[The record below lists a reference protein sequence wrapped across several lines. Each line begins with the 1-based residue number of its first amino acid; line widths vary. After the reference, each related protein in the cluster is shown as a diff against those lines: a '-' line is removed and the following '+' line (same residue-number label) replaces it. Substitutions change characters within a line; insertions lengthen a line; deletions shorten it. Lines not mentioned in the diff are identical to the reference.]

1 MRRAFALI
9 LIALSLAAFPA
20 EKAFASL
27 AGTAAEKVVRI
38 TAGILEGGKSLADNL
53 KSSFGISGRV
63 GKIAGRF
70 GDDGAR
76 IANRLGEK
84 GVRFLADFGDEG
96 VSLVGKFGDEV
107 VDLSSRNRKRLVRLS
122 GKVDDDLLRLAVK
135 EGDEG
140 IERLARGVMK
150 KNPIRKALS
159 FLGRHL
165 EALVIAIGGLWVLD
179 FFRSLPGW
187 LKNLL
192 EFLVFLGVFG
202 PLISWVAIRL
212 IRCWRSIARA
222 LKTSENEGG
231 SLAVSRQ
238 RPEKAHSGHLLARP
252 GLLLFLAAFS
262 AALFFWAVSVARFP
276 GQETGDET
284 SPVTF
289 AGENGRGAAETPE
302 ERFERING
310 GLQAEWAEETARLR
324 RDMDALVSARLD
336 SVHGKWVS
344 KERMDALC
352 EAYFGYWQG
361 WQFNFRQFQD
371 LFVKGSPHAQE
382 EMSSIVNETVL
393 FDLEGDMN
401 DLYLDLE
408 DLLNEKV
415 NAFTERVERAFSDE
429 FSEEEIA
436 SLTGRLEFGSLS
448 ATPSEFMAIVRTG
461 TTAVDFFMT
470 DKVVEEIFR
479 RLALHFGRQGGTLVA
494 TELVGKSAVQVFSIS
509 AAGIAKF
516 ACGLA
521 LGLAL
526 DYAVS
531 KGVRLATEKDFREG
545 FTAALE
551 EQEQLLLQAWQGG
564 IAEVFEVSSLQ
575 ARN

>member
-1 MRRAFALI
+1 MRRAFAAI

-27 AGTAAEKVVRI
+27 AGTAAESVVRV
-38 TAGILEGGKSLADNL
+38 TAGILKGGKNLADDL
-53 KSSFGISGRV
+53 KSSFGLSRSA

-76 IANRLGEK
+76 IADRLGEK
-84 GVRFLADFGDEG
+84 GARFLAEFGDEG

-107 VDLSSRNRKRLVRLS
+107 VDLSSRSRKRLVRLN

-140 IERLARGVMK
+140 IERLARLLK
-150 KNPIRKALS
+150 RKNPIREVLA

-165 EALVIAIGGLWVLD
+165 DALLIALGGFWLVD
-179 FFRSLPGW
+179 FFKSLPGW
-187 LKNLL
+187 QKNLL
-192 EFLVFLGVFG
+192 ELLVLLGVFG
-202 PLISWVAIRL
+202 PLVSWVAIRL
-212 IRCWRSIARA
+212 IRCWRSIAQA
-222 LKTSENEGG
+222 LKTTESREGDDKV
-231 SLAVSRQ
+231 LRQ
-238 RPEKAHSGHLLARP
+238 RPEKARSGHLFARP
-252 GLLLFLAAFS
+252 RLLVVLVAVS
-262 AALFFWAVSVARFP
+262 AALLFWAVSVARFP
-276 GQETGDET
+276 GQETGDVT

-289 AGENGRGAAETPE
+289 VGETGSAFGETPE
-302 ERFERING
+302 ERFERIHR
-310 GLQAEWAEETARLR
+310 GLQAEWSEETARLR

-336 SVHGKWVS
+336 SVHAKWVS
-344 KERMDALC
+344 EERMDALC
-352 EAYFGYWQG
+352 DAYFGYWQG
-361 WQFNFRQFQD
+361 WQFTFRQFQD
-371 LFVKGSPHAQE
+371 LFVKGSPHARE

-408 DLLNEKV
+408 DLLGERVKV
-415 NAFTERVERAFSDE
+415 FTERVERAFAEE
-429 FSEEEIA
+429 FSPEEIA
-436 SLTGRLEFGSLS
+436 SLTSRLEFGSLS
-448 ATPSEFMAIVRTG
+448 ATPSEFMAVARTG
-461 TTAVDFFMT
+461 SAAADFFLT
-470 DKVVEEIFR
+470 GKIVEEIFKR
-479 RLALHFGRQGGTLVA
+479 FAVHFGKQGGALVA
-494 TELVGKSAVQVFSIS
+494 AGAAGRGAVQAVSIG
-509 AAGIAKF
+509 AGGIAKF

-531 KGVRLATEKDFREG
+531 KGVRLATEEGFREG

-551 EQEQLLLQAWQGG
+551 EQEQLLLLAWRGG
-564 IAEVFEVSSLQ
+564 ISEVFELSPLL